1 MEENDLINDNKKPLL
16 NIDNDLIE
24 MSKSLKIITSLKSDI
39 EELIDK
45 QSNSNI
51 NPINKNINLTIQDK
65 YNIKKKQI
73 QKFMNKKNY
82 IYNFIRN
89 ENISNN
95 NPININIYN
104 DNNNDTEETEK
115 LFEDNKMENVM
126 QKIKVMQNEM
136 KNKITV
142 LDQKIKNSK
151 IFETNGNLIDE
162 IKSNEI
168 NDINFDENNKIISG
182 NKKPQ
187 YQSLLNAK
195 AYKYNEETKEL
206 QNVVNKIEM
215 LKQTTNH
222 FKQIEENQGNN
233 IECLKD
239 MNIKIEDNIEAGKN
253 ELIKRKNKE
262 IENNKDKIICFLC
275 LLFFITIFAY
285 FIYNKFKKNK

>member
-24 MSKSLKIITSLKSDI
+24 MSKSIKIITSLKSDI

-51 NPINKNINLTIQDK
+51 NPINKNITLTIQDK
-65 YNIKKKQI
+65 YNIIKKQI

-115 LFEDNKMENVM
+115 LIEDNKMENVM

-162 IKSNEI
+162 INSNEI
-168 NDINFDENNKIISG
+168 NDINFEENNKIISG
-182 NKKPQ
+182 NKNPQ

-222 FKQIEENQGNN
+222 IKQIEENQGNN
-233 IECLKD
+233 IEYLKD
-239 MNIKIEDNIEAGKN
+239 MNIKIEGNIEAGKN

-285 FIYNKFKKNK
+285 LIYNKFKKK